1 MGLHKLEIE
10 VDDEMLSRIDAAAA
24 RINRSRAEVVVDK
37 LKDLPPA
44 VVDPP
49 DRPEIERRRAFLRE
63 MSARIDALGR
73 PGRSAEE
80 IDRQI
85 REFREDRQYDR

>member
-24 RINRSRAEVVVDK
+24 RINRSRAEIVVEK

-44 VVDPP
+44 VDAP
-49 DRPEIERRRAFLRE
+49 DRLAIERRLAFLRE

-85 REFREDRQYDR
+85 REFREDRKYDR

>member
-24 RINRSRAEVVVDK
+24 RINRSRAEVVVEK
-37 LKDLPPA
+37 LKDLPPTIDA
-44 VVDPP
+44 Q
-49 DRPEIERRRAFLRE
+49 DRSAIERRLAFLRE

-85 REFREDRQYDR
+85 REFREDRKYDQ

>member
-37 LKDLPPA
+37 LKDLPQPSSM
-44 VVDPP
+44 
-49 DRPEIERRRAFLRE
+49 RR
-63 MSARIDALGR
+63 IGR
-73 PGRSAEE
+73 R
-80 IDRQI
+80 
-85 REFREDRQYDR
+85 